1 MQLPPRKRAFRQL
14 IKPLENRNADLADLA
29 VCMERSQMRRTG
41 DFYPK
46 APDTV
51 EAAWYCVQAQHKHE
65 HIAAAHLSE
74 VRGVTVFC
82 PRIRIKRL
90 TRTRVAWVTE
100 ALFPGYLFA
109 HFELAQ
115 LHRVVSYTPG
125 VRYIVRFANR
135 YPTIDDATLAQLR
148 EHVGPKEIKEMD
160 YQPSKGDTVKIA
172 EGSLAGLE
180 AVITEILPARARV
193 RVLMDFL
200 GRKMEM
206 DVEHSAILRW
216 ESDKEGLG

>member
-14 IKPLENRNADLADLA
+14 IKPFENRNVVFADLA
-29 VCMERSQMRRTG
+29 VCVERSQMRRRG
-41 DFYPK
+41 GFYAK

-65 HIAAAHLSE
+65 HIAAAHLRE
-74 VRGVTVFC
+74 VRGITVFC
-82 PRIRIKRL
+82 PRIRVKRL
-90 TRTRVAWVTE
+90 TRTRVAWATE

-109 HFELAQ
+109 HFELAK
-115 LHRVVSYTPG
+115 LHRLVSYTPG
-125 VRYIVRFANR
+125 VRNIVRFASR
-135 YPTIDDATLAQLR
+135 YPTIDDTTLAQLR

-160 YQPSKGDTVKIA
+160 YLPSKGDTVKIA
-172 EGSLAGLE
+172 EGALAGLE

-200 GRKMEM
+200 GRRMEM
-206 DVEHSAILRW
+206 DVKHSAILRW